1 MTEQKPG
8 SPSDYL
14 AAERTFL
21 AWVRTSLAMIGL
33 GFVVARFSLFLQA
46 MQVQTPAA
54 ARSTGLSVWFGA
66 AIIVLAAIVALG
78 STWRYVSLMRRLKSG
93 DPALERPSALAI
105 ALAVGLALVGVA
117 MAVYLLSV
125 REPRKSAAIAPE
137 IPAVSECATLSR

>member
-1 MTEQKPG
+1 MTEHKPG

-66 AIIVLAAIVALG
+66 AIIVLAAMIALG
-78 STWRYVSLMRRLKSG
+78 STWRYVSLMRRLKRG
-93 DPALERPSALAI
+93 DPGLERPSKLAI

-125 REPRKSAAIAPE
+125 REPRKSASVAPD
-137 IPAVSECATLSR
+137 IPPVSECATLSR